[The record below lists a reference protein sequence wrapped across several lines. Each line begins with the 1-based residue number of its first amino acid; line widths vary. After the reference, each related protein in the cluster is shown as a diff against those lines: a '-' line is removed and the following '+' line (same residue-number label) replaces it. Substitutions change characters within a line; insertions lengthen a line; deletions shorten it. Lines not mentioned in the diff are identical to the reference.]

1 MAPIISSP
9 TPITGVKTAGGKPAQ
24 RLPID
29 VFRTQ
34 HEFAFALY
42 VQALAAWQKNGSEK
56 FDQDNANG
64 TSYFQVSG
72 KLTRGHGRHFQV
84 ASGSNMTFVGVHG
97 VPYVPWQNDPTAGSV
112 TTVGYCTHRSVLF
125 IPWHR
130 PYLML
135 YEVQETMA

>member
-1 MAPIISSP
+1 MAPVISSP
-9 TPITGVKTAGGKPAQ
+9 TPIVGVKTAGGKPAQ

-42 VQALAAWQKNGSEK
+42 VQALAAWQKNGNDK

-72 KLTRGHGRHFQV
+72 KSTQVNVQYWHPELALTRSSQASTEFPMSLGRRTPQPDQ
-84 ASGSNMTFVGVHG
+84 S
-97 VPYVPWQNDPTAGSV
+97 PLLDTAHIAVSSSSRG
-112 TTVGYCTHRSVLF
+112 TDHT
-125 IPWHR
+125 
-130 PYLML
+130 
-135 YEVQETMA
+135 